1 MKRELPI
8 LLAGIMGLIQIVDY
22 FFKIPVLNTL
32 AIDMQNWV
40 VIISAFALALA
51 AINLAINH
59 SRKIAAKKPGSIDST
74 LLLVTM
80 VFTAVTGI
88 FVGMDKGGFKFV
100 FDAIID
106 PAASAFYAMAAFH
119 VASAA
124 YRAFRAHN
132 AYAAALL
139 VTGVAFMI
147 AKAPIGEAWFPWM
160 PKITNWIMSVI
171 NLAGMRGIMISSAI
185 GVVCVSVRILLGI
198 DRSHLGLGKD

>member
-1 MKRELPI
+1 MKREVPI
-8 LLAGIMGLIQIVDY
+8 LLAGVMGLIQIVDY
-22 FFKIPVLNTL
+22 FFKIPAVNNL
-32 AIDMQNWV
+32 AVDLQNWV
-40 VIISAFALALA
+40 VIVSAFALALA
-51 AINLAINH
+51 AINLSINH
-59 SRKIAAKKPGSIDST
+59 TRRIASKKPGALDSA
-74 LLLVTM
+74 LLLTTM
-80 VFTAVTGI
+80 VFTAIVGI
-88 FVGMDKGGFKFV
+88 FFGMESGGFKFV
-100 FDAIID
+100 FSAIID

-139 VTGVAFMI
+139 ITGIALMI

-160 PKITNWIMSVI
+160 PTITNWIMSVV

-185 GVVCVSVRILLGI
+185 GVVCVSARILLGI